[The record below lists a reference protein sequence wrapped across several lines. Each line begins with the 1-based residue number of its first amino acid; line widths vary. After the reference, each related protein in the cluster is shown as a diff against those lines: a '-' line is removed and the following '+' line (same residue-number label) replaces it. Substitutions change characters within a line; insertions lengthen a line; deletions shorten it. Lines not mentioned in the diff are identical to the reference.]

1 MIIERVYF
9 HGFGRFKR
17 YTVSFQPG
25 LNIIHAPNESG
36 KSTLLQGIY
45 ALLYGG
51 AREGKKVRREADWY
65 AVYQP
70 WLAEQYGGEI
80 DYTLKDV
87 PYRLIRNL
95 SKKREQE
102 QLLNRLT
109 GEELQQNFLYDQ
121 RKERKIIEAQL
132 GLSGELFRR
141 TAYIT
146 SYSDTALQSDK
157 QELKWQQKL
166 AEKLNSLID
175 QGEEIELSGILGCLE
190 EKLNELGKTEK
201 AKQKPFGMLLEK
213 EQVLHQ
219 KIQHNKEIQKECLQA
234 RVDLQHL
241 ITEQEKLEREY
252 GVLSEQHQ
260 RLYISLQC
268 KADWY
273 RLEKLSAAL
282 EDWKSRKHLYLKQ
295 QERIK
300 QLEAERSML
309 EPPFRM
315 QADDVE
321 ECSSLHYQVQ
331 TLDKRIGQLEQEIHK
346 ERIEQKNPST
356 GWFWKTHHPK
366 ITICSSFLTIGCFF
380 ISSAWG
386 FIFLS
391 LTCLTWVIPHFLS
404 AYSFQ
409 SQKRNHKANIQKNRE
424 LRKQY
429 IAERKACQDRL
440 NWWKKRVGT
449 YDASVI
455 RKWWDQTQKVEKV
468 EWELEQFIRKQPTI
482 KKGEGNYLR
491 QKWEEAK
498 REVVTRFQGA
508 YCDIADKQIDNDSL
522 LLSRETVHKS
532 MQLISMQ
539 MGEKKKSVQELEHR
553 LQEIQQLQIEWEQVR
568 KQLEQ
573 VKEEKQSIHVAH
585 DMLQKAYRSRQGN
598 VAPILQ
604 QISSSWIRTVTNKR
618 YDSLFPDFSGE
629 GLCARIPETGRKEKI
644 DRLSTGTLMQ
654 MVFALKMSIVQ
665 YISTEAKQQLPILL
679 DDCFVYYDRERLTS
693 ILSLLG
699 ELSQSHQIL
708 LCTCHTREI
717 EQLDKLGQQY
727 HTISLTS

>member
-9 HGFGRFKR
+9 HGFGRFKQC
-17 YTVSFQPG
+17 TISFQPG

-80 DYTLKDV
+80 DYILNDV

-95 SKKREQE
+95 TKKREQE
-102 QLLNRLT
+102 QLLHRVT
-109 GEELQQNFLYDQ
+109 GEELQQNFLFDQ
-121 RKERKIIEAQL
+121 RKERKIIETQI

-146 SYSDTALQSDK
+146 SYSDKGLQSDK
-157 QELKWQQKL
+157 QEIRWQQKL
-166 AEKLNSLID
+166 AEKLNSLMD
-175 QGEEIELSGILGCLE
+175 QGEDVELSVILGYLN
-190 EKLNELGKTEK
+190 EKLNELGKTEN

-213 EQVLHQ
+213 EKSLYQ
-219 KIQHNKEIQKECLQA
+219 KIEHNKEIQHECLQA

-241 ITEQEKLEREY
+241 IKEQERLEQEY
-252 GVLSEQHQ
+252 LVLSEQHQ
-260 RLYISLQC
+260 RLSISLQC

-273 RLEKLSAAL
+273 RLDKLQVAL
-282 EDWKSRKHLYLKQ
+282 EEWKSTKRLHMEQ
-295 QERIK
+295 QERIQK
-300 QLEAERSML
+300 LEAEKMML

-315 QADDVE
+315 QAEDVE

-331 TLDKRIGQLEQEIHK
+331 TLDKRIGQLEQEMH
-346 ERIEQKNPST
+346 REQRDSST
-356 GWFWKTHHPK
+356 CLTWWRLDYPI
-366 ITICSSFLTIGCFF
+366 ITMFCTLISIGCFF
-380 ISSAWG
+380 FSSLWG
-386 FIFLS
+386 FIFS
-391 LTCLTWVIPHFLS
+391 FFTCLTWVIPQILS
-404 AYSFQ
+404 VYSFKYKEQ
-409 SQKRNHKANIQKNRE
+409 TRKGNIRINQKLWEQYKMERKVCQKR
-424 LRKQY
+424 L
-429 IAERKACQDRL
+429 D
-440 NWWKKRVGT
+440 WWEKRVGT
-449 YDASVI
+449 NDASVI
-455 RKWWDQTQKVEKV
+455 RKWWEQTQAVERV
-468 EWELEQFIRKQPTI
+468 EWELEQLIRKQPNI

-491 QKWEEAK
+491 QKWEDAK

-508 YCDIADKQIDNDSL
+508 YCHITDKQIDNDSL
-522 LLSRETVHKS
+522 ILSRETVHKS
-532 MQLISMQ
+532 MQLNSMQ
-539 MGEKKKSVQELEHR
+539 IGEKKKSVQELEHR
-553 LQEIQQLQIEWEQVR
+553 LQEIQQLQIEWDQV
-568 KQLEQ
+568 KVQLER
-573 VKEEKQSIHVAH
+573 VKEERQAIGVAH
-585 DMLQKAYRSRQGN
+585 GVLQEAYRSRQRN

-604 QISSSWIRTVTNKR
+604 QISSSWISTVTNKR
-618 YDSLFPDFSGE
+618 YDSLFADFSGE
-629 GLCARIPETGRKEKI
+629 GLSARIPETGRKEKI

-665 YISTEAKQQLPILL
+665 YISIESKQQLPILL

-699 ELSQSHQIL
+699 ELSKDHQIL

-717 EQLDKLGQQY
+717 EQLDKLEQPY